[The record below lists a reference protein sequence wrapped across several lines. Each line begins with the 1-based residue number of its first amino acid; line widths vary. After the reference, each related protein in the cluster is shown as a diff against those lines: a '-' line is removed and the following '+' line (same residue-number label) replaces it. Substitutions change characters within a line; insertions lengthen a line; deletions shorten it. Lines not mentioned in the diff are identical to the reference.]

1 MAGEAVKSSLLQRL
15 SAFLFAN
22 SGTAPALPWPTRL
35 RWTLRRWLGVLGWPG
50 MLAAGV
56 LAICPA
62 FYFSAIQPA
71 QERLE
76 AAQHSVVSLRQQLE
90 LSRQLPGGKAHTPAE
105 QLAEFYRLFPHE
117 RSSPEWLEKLV
128 AVAESNGISLNEGE
142 YKASNDKTGRLV
154 RFQITLPLKGE
165 YPQMR
170 RFLAALPAEL
180 PVMAL
185 ENVQFER
192 SKVADPKVEARIRL
206 VLFLGRQS

>member
-1 MAGEAVKSSLLQRL
+1 M
-15 SAFLFAN
+15 
-22 SGTAPALPWPTRL
+22 
-35 RWTLRRWLGVLGWPG
+35 RWALRRWLGLLGWPG

-62 FYFSAIQPA
+62 FYFSAIRPA

-76 AAQHSVVSLRQQLE
+76 AAQHSVTSLHRQLE
-90 LSRQLPGGKAHTPAE
+90 MSRKQPDGKAHSPAE
-105 QLAEFYRLFPHE
+105 QLAEFYRLFPPE

-142 YKASNDKTGRLV
+142 YKATNDRFGRLV

-165 YPQMR
+165 YPQVR
-170 RFLAALPAEL
+170 RFIAALPAEL

-192 SKVADPKVEARIRL
+192 NKVADPKVEARIRL

>member
-1 MAGEAVKSSLLQRL
+1 MKSRLIHRL
-15 SAFLFAN
+15 SGFLRPWSAS
-22 SGTAPALPWPTRL
+22 SGAVSALPWPSRL
-35 RWTLRRWLGVLGWPG
+35 RWALRRWLGLLGWPG
-50 MLAAGV
+50 LLAAGM

-62 FYFSAIQPA
+62 FYFSAIRPA

-76 AAQHSVVSLRQQLE
+76 AAQHSVTSLHRQME
-90 LSRQLPGGKAHTPAE
+90 LSRKSPGGKTHTPAE

-128 AVAESNGISLNEGE
+128 SVAESNGISLNEGE
-142 YKASNDKTGRLV
+142 YKVSNDKAGRLV

-165 YPQMR
+165 YPQIR

-192 SKVADPKVEARIRL
+192 NKVADPNVEARIRL